1 MEVLKWIVPAITWAV
16 PVITAAFV
24 AWVGFL
30 QWRTAKRKAVLELN
44 VRRFK
49 LYETVKTC
57 VDQFRINT
65 QRFGG
70 ELKTQFLKAEEEAR
84 FYFDDGLHDYLETLR
99 GNILTVRDI
108 DKYVASLQ
116 RQNKRISACKAW
128 GQA

>member
-16 PVITAAFV
+16 PLTKVAFG

-30 QWRTAKRKAVLELN
+30 QWRRAKRKAGLGPN

-49 LYETVKTC
+49 LYESVKTC
-57 VDQFRINT
+57 VEQFRINT

-70 ELKTQFLKAEEEAR
+70 ELKNQFLEAEEEAR
-84 FYFDDGLHDYLETLR
+84 FYFDDGLHDYLATLR

-108 DKYVASLQ
+108 DKYVTSVQ
-116 RQNKRISACKAW
+116 RQNKRISSTEL
-128 GQA
+128 